1 MSVIK
6 YLLDEHVDPR
16 LQRALRRHSLELIVW
31 CVGDIGAPARSTS
44 DPEILE
50 WCETNVFSLVT
61 NNRASMPLHLGEHLT
76 SAHHIPGIFILNPN
90 MTFGETLDE
99 LILIWGASET
109 EEYADRLNCLPVS
122 S

>member
-6 YLLDEHVDPR
+6 YLLDEHVD
-16 LQRALRRHSLELIVW
+16 
-31 CVGDIGAPARSTS
+31 
-44 DPEILE
+44 
-50 WCETNVFSLVT
+50 
-61 NNRASMPLHLGEHLT
+61 
-76 SAHHIPGIFILNPN
+76 

-109 EEYADRLNCLPVS
+109 EEYADRLNYLPVS